1 MKNFG
6 DFHLPDL
13 NDSEFIARV
22 KEEQRKR
29 FEAQKRD
36 ENEFSYWFPQIVKL
50 DGKGLTKDGPKIRVP
65 ESVILPLTFDW
76 YDWLQSDSYKPE
88 KIKEFNEYL
97 KSELAKWE
105 FNANRDLFVKSGLF
119 SDKFCFHHPFLKNG
133 ESSEEL
139 GQHVL
144 DLCYGSMLVGCP
156 LSKDIIVREF
166 VKTSYERPS
175 IYDGMKLNT
184 EFRLFYDFDTK
195 QVITTVNHWD
205 YDTMV
210 SNLHDGV
217 QLGPDGES
225 YCYDKTTFLSC
236 GKEIEAD
243 FDEKRSEL
251 EKLAAAFL
259 KNVAG
264 LFGKWSVDFMWDG
277 TDYVL
282 IDMAKAESSAYYDK
296 MLAAQKM
303 EGYIC

>member
-6 DFHLPDL
+6 DFYLPDP
-13 NDSEFIARV
+13 NDPEFIARM
-22 KEEQRKR
+22 KEEQRKS
-29 FEAQKRD
+29 FEAQNQD
-36 ENEFSYWFPQIVKL
+36 ENEFSYWFPKIVKL

-105 FNANRDLFVKSGLF
+105 FNAHRDLFVKSGLF
-119 SDKFCFHHPFLKNG
+119 SDKFCFNHPFLKKW
-133 ESSEEL
+133 ELSEEL

-144 DLCYGSMLVGCP
+144 DLCYNSMLVGCP

-195 QVITTVNHWD
+195 QVITTVNYWD

-210 SNLHDGV
+210 SNLVDCV
-217 QLGPDGES
+217 RPGPDGES

-243 FDEKRSEL
+243 FNEKQPEL

-282 IDMAKAESSAYYDK
+282 IDMAKAESSAYYNK

>member
-1 MKNFG
+1 MRRHGNY
-6 DFHLPDL
+6 
-13 NDSEFIARV
+13 RCV
-22 KEEQRKR
+22 
-29 FEAQKRD
+29 
-36 ENEFSYWFPQIVKL
+36 
-50 DGKGLTKDGPKIRVP
+50 
-65 ESVILPLTFDW
+65 
-76 YDWLQSDSYKPE
+76 
-88 KIKEFNEYL
+88 
-97 KSELAKWE
+97 
-105 FNANRDLFVKSGLF
+105 
-119 SDKFCFHHPFLKNG
+119 
-133 ESSEEL
+133 

-195 QVITTVNHWD
+195 QVITTVNYWD